1 MPRNPRR
8 PLPDYLR
15 PGLKLL
21 FVGINPGLIS
31 AKAGHYYANP
41 RNPFWRLL
49 HEAGLTPVL
58 LRPDEDSRMPSF
70 GYGLTDIVKRP
81 SRGAGDLKSEEF
93 VTNRRRLL
101 RLVRR
106 FRPKAVCFNSKTAF
120 EGYFG
125 KPRTTDLRPWL
136 WSRTTSRP
144 VAANRIQGKKVVRD
158 WGAALRG
165 SSEHSPR
172 TRGVVSEARLVRGS
186 FPHSRARRSVV
197 RGKGACRRLG
207 PQSVTLANTPVF
219 VLPSTSPANAAV
231 PLTVKRRY
239 FRKLKAWLEQLGL
252 NHIEPKIRTASVSLD
267 IT

>member
-1 MPRNPRR
+1 MRNPLCLLMDEPTEGRTRR
-8 PLPDYLR
+8 RERPDATRHRRNDAYRQLPDYLER
-15 PGLKLL
+15 RLKLV

-31 AKAGHYYANP
+31 AAAGHYYANP

-81 SRGAGDLKSEEF
+81 SRGAGDLKGGEF
-93 VTNRRRLL
+93 VISRRRLL

-120 EGYFG
+120 EGYF
-125 KPRTTDLRPWL
+125 
-136 WSRTTSRP
+136 
-144 VAANRIQGKKVVRD
+144 
-158 WGAALRG
+158 
-165 SSEHSPR
+165 
-172 TRGVVSEARLVRGS
+172 
-186 FPHSRARRSVV
+186 
-197 RGKGACRRLG
+197 GKGACRRLG

-239 FRKLKAWLEQLGL
+239 FRRLKAWLEQLGL